1 VAKPN
6 PARDIFRAVA
16 DPTRRE
22 MLDRLA
28 VQDLPVTE
36 LAESFRM
43 SLPAVSQHL
52 KVLREA
58 GLVKDHR
65 EGRQHVYT
73 LVPGPLKEISDW
85 VDVYERFWKT
95 KFTKLRDHLRKNT

>member
-1 VAKPN
+1 
-6 PARDIFRAVA
+6 
-16 DPTRRE
+16 

-28 VQDLPVTE
+28 VRDLPVTE

-58 GLVKDHR
+58 GLVKDR
-65 EGRQHVYT
+65 RVGLGR
-73 LVPGPLKEISDW
+73 
-85 VDVYERFWKT
+85 R
-95 KFTKLRDHLRKNT
+95 LRAFLEDEVH